1 MARDSEG
8 FIEKTNIKK
17 DSSIVKKLKELR
29 HFIDLQLSVYIPDAD
44 TPKRHNEI
52 INEIREDISAII
64 EVEELEWV

>member
-64 EVEELEWV
+64 EVEELE